1 MGMTKAD
8 SVTREIYADVLGEN
22 NDPAMV
28 RLVQD
33 LEWGYTSVTVPPA
46 VRSKPPRP
54 APGQL
59 PELRRTGSTWTDM
72 PRRWRL
78 HTKLYAALGVVV
90 TGAILLAT
98 GVSLAGPT
106 QDSITNLGPPLPM
119 QSTNAGFPLS
129 GFHRTSP
136 FLHANGRPELLF
148 IGTLAAIDAKS
159 AIERWPVVKALEQ
172 FGSLMRVKALD
183 AKCLFIGIPC
193 VPTFDWSHAS
203 YRSRYLSFVHK
214 DLFSSNAKGGAY
226 YQRLSP
232 AEIQL
237 YNKYSRR
244 HGARLKNDPLDVSN
258 TILQGQ
264 NPTSTHDLPLIVIG
278 GYLQTLSQVTISGD
292 FQIVPTESS
301 STPQVVAPPST
312 PLSFAQVR
320 ESFARGKDP
329 AGTHLIE
336 DVNAEANIITAL
348 ICHATKDQPKSVCS
362 RPTIRQILKHVK

>member
-1 MGMTKAD
+1 MSMNKAD
-8 SVTREIYADVLGEN
+8 SVTRERYADVLGEN
-22 NDPAMV
+22 DDPATV

-33 LEWGYTSVTVPPA
+33 LEWGYTSVTVPLA
-46 VRSKPPRP
+46 LRSKPPRP
-54 APGQL
+54 TPGRL
-59 PELRRTGSTWTDM
+59 PELRRPGSSWTDM
-72 PRRWRL
+72 PRRWRT
-78 HTKLYAALGVVV
+78 HTKLYAACATVAASV
-90 TGAILLAT
+90 ILLAT
-98 GVSLAGPT
+98 GASIAGPT
-106 QDSITNLGPPLPM
+106 QDSITNLGPPLSM

-172 FGSLMRVKALD
+172 FGSLTRVKALD
-183 AKCLFIGIPC
+183 AKCLLSGIPC

-244 HGARLKNDPLDVSN
+244 HGARLKNDPLDVVN
-258 TILQGQ
+258 TIVQGQ

-278 GYLQTLSQVTISGD
+278 GYLQTLSQVTISAD
-292 FQIVPTESS
+292 FQIVPTASS

-336 DVNAEANIITAL
+336 DVNSEANIITAL
-348 ICHATKDQPKSVCS
+348 ICHATKNQPRNVCN
-362 RPTIRQILKHVK
+362 RPTIKQILKSVK